1 MYIKV
6 QFLLVFAGFET
17 FLNTCMPTF
26 VDSKS
31 GDVTVESVLRR
42 LLKTVV
48 EGTFLNMSIIVF
60 LWGKYGFVR
69 IRIFP
74 KKLFVLLAG
83 SED

>member
-1 MYIKV
+1 MSHFRSFHRKEISQFFYHMYIKV
-6 QFLLVFAGFET
+6 QFLLVFAGIEM

-60 LWGKYGFVR
+60 L
-69 IRIFP
+69 
-74 KKLFVLLAG
+74 
-83 SED
+83 